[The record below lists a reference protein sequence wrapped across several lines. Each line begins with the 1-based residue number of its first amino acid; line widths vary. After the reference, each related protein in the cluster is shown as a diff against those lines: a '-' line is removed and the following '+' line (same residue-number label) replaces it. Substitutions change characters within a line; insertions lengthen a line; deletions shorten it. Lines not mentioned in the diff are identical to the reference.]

1 VDGCDYRP
9 SAGKS
14 TAARKRKAPEE
25 LRPGII
31 AAMRPLSPPQLDVLD
46 EQAGVRPARR
56 PVWRALLVTARPRQW
71 IKNVLV
77 LAVPAAAGALDEPD
91 VLGATAL
98 AFGAFCLASAGTYLL
113 NDVADRE
120 ADRLHPVKRT
130 RPVAAGELPL
140 GAAAAA
146 GAVALVL
153 ACGVAAVARWQ
164 LLAVVGAYALS
175 TTAYSRWLKHVA
187 IFDIATVASGF
198 FLRAVAGGVAADLFV
213 SKWFLILSGGG
224 SLFLVTAKR
233 YAELRAG
240 GEEAHVRRQVLSDYS
255 EDYLRAML
263 STTAGVVV
271 VAYCIWCFEERGGAS
286 ASFWTVASA
295 VPFVLGIMR
304 YGLLVDQGHGEEP
317 EVLLL
322 TDKTL
327 LALAAACLALLGVGV
342 VA

>member
-1 VDGCDYRP
+1 
-9 SAGKS
+9 
-14 TAARKRKAPEE
+14 
-25 LRPGII
+25 
-31 AAMRPLSPPQLDVLD
+31 MRPLSPPQLDVLE
-46 EQAGVRPARR
+46 EQAGGGQPRRPA
-56 PVWRALLVTARPRQW
+56 WRALLVAARPRQW
-71 IKNVLV
+71 IKNLLV
-77 LAVPAAAGALDEPD
+77 FAVPAAAGALDEAD

-98 AFGAFCLASAGTYLL
+98 AFAAFCLASAGTYLL

-120 ADRLHPVKRT
+120 ADRLHPVKRM
-130 RPVAAGELPL
+130 RPVAAGDVPVAT
-140 GAAAAA
+140 AAAV

-153 ACGVAAVARWQ
+153 ACVVAAMARWQ
-164 LLAVVGAYALS
+164 LLAVVGAYALL

-198 FLRAVAGGVAADLFV
+198 FLRAVAGGVAADLFI

-224 SLFLVTAKR
+224 SLFVVTAKR

-240 GEEAHVRRQVLSDYS
+240 GEQAHLRRQVLSDYS

-263 STTAGVVV
+263 GTTASVVV

-286 ASFWTVASA
+286 ASFWTAASA

-327 LALAAACLALLGVGV
+327 LALAAACLGLLALGVV
-342 VA
+342 S